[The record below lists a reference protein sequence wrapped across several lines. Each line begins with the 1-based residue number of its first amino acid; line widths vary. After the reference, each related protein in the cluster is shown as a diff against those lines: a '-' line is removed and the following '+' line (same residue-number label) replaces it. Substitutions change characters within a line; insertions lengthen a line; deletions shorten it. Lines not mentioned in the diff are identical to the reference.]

1 MEEKESLVKNME
13 NIKTININSN
23 NDSNNNFGET
33 LEIETKNNITK
44 SINKELFLK
53 VIENDMLKS
62 VPVELQ
68 SRLSVQ
74 KDIHTKANELY
85 NLIQKTQSV
94 LKKEEKEGQ
103 NLNNIY
109 DNLKDGN
116 FNKVHNI
123 YPVVLDERII
133 YNLKCNNNE
142 MVGVNL
148 DSNNIIQHDDEYD
161 LTIKSGKVP
170 YGDKLKNQI
179 ENLKDISNI
188 YKQRYKNEINIT
200 TFYTKLQEKREPYKE
215 PSNDYWDDYETPKV
229 KKIKLNKYN
238 EVFRYIN
245 LDNENRITKRV
256 ARGNHVIPLG
266 YKSADEVD
274 NIDKNIKN
282 TIVAS
287 SGETINIVG
296 FLYLPNTSE
305 KELILKAVK
314 NKTFLS
320 KNFKLD
326 IKEPSLV
333 LFDICKDKNNY
344 QVDDSEF
351 IKIIKKIIPN
361 DEDIISH
368 ILNNDKEK
376 DLINFIKKL
385 KEKGYTLNTITNTSW
400 NKIKDELSSNFEIEK
415 SVNGIDLQKS
425 ENKCKISDNE
435 LISDNFYQSK
445 ISKLVYS
452 IQLNYVN
459 DNNKKFKGE
468 ECDIH
473 RSNILFNTK
482 DNGDF
487 YYSYSFLEEKNKINI
502 NKFKKNKKDLS
513 SNIKVQREINFE
525 NNDITKDNL
534 KELKNEFK
542 KLKDIKNNSVLE
554 KDLELA
560 DELINNYNSD
570 IKKYEK
576 TVIDKCNFIVNK
588 QLEKDIQYK
597 KKSRDA
603 ILGRIMKNKDEKN
616 SKNIDK
622 EILFDLDNISPVL
635 KSVLT
640 QINQN
645 DSYEEKKNL
654 LYSIIKL
661 DGFLVDKYIYSLFY
675 KKPFICGHW
684 YYQMLIDNTDNNE
697 LKQKYILKMLTL
709 FGDEGKEQ
717 DNCKVCGSYLERSK
731 FVDYMYIDKWGNP
744 TKIRDDIIREKS
756 KIKYAH
762 SLPAKRNTFILDLI
776 KNYKS
781 DYFLNYLQTKNIKQE
796 KNIKLAINGS
806 QILNAF
812 LNKLDININNK
823 HFIDL
828 LVVCVRE
835 SSQISSLIEYF
846 NDRLKNL
853 KIKKKISDDKI
864 NRLRN
869 SQKFIDKIK
878 KEYSKYFSIRYATL
892 IVAHLLWYL
901 RTSVPI
907 HLPGYNSTTSCSF
920 FGFKNDNGFEFFVCI
935 VQEMKLFS
943 SDGKVP
949 KYEISKNLRYWLN
962 NLKDNYEYALLRREN
977 YEKDIKLFDIRQ
989 GSNKLNN
996 IPSYLESFDFET
1008 TNNSLYSYSY
1018 LINSIKK
1025 LSLHIKELY
1034 DNIIEEAPKTFG
1046 DYVYHSHS
1054 QCTCCE
1060 TNVEEKLKF
1069 EDYFNDIDKNISK
1082 YHNTINIYQNDYKL
1096 YNKSLYTTAYY
1107 INGVVNPICNK
1118 NNTEINLLKTPD
1130 EYNKNAFKYYCH
1142 TGDTYGE
1149 KHVFENMNMIDR
1161 LEELLKNKNT
1171 DELKKYYCIKCIKCE
1186 HSLISI
1192 INSTQSRESF
1202 VKLMKKISL
1211 NSMKKYEL
1219 KSRKK
1224 ESKKL
1229 LLLKKRYDSE
1239 KIIKNIKILAK
1250 KIAKYSLY
1258 VRNSS
1263 DKEKKEKEIF
1273 IYVTNFL
1280 LNIEDFS
1287 NLLPEEFKSKKEK
1300 IIKTLNNKK
1309 FEIKKL
1315 KEYINEYFRKN
1326 ISKIKNNYK
1335 NKTPSKL
1342 LRRTDERWQ
1351 KIVIDKNEWIKPFL
1365 NSKNKKIFKKLIFSY
1380 KISYVNNI
1388 ISIPTVYNK
1397 NYTYPIT
1404 IDSFNNKD
1412 AINSLKG
1419 YFVQEMLSFLE
1430 ISKSNEPIISDFYLS
1445 MFKEIENDKNIINL
1459 SNKDITKWKDT
1470 ITEEKNILKA
1480 KYINILKEDKS
1491 QFDTPYIKSF
1501 EEIYR
1506 NPLFDGKILN
1516 QVEID
1521 KEDSK
1526 AETDEKEEYL
1536 RNQAKDTGM
1545 GQQDIEDIVQDA
1557 ILQEEIDN
1565 EINEEIYDNIII
1577 DGEEVV
1583 EVIDNVESLEEYN
1596 SPIEE
1601 NFNK

>member
-1 MEEKESLVKNME
+1 MEEKESLTK
-13 NIKTININSN
+13 NIKDIKIININSNN
-23 NDSNNNFGET
+23 NDSNNNFTEI

-44 SINKELFLK
+44 SFNKELFLK
-53 VIENDMLKS
+53 IIENDMLKTI
-62 VPVELQ
+62 PVELQ
-68 SRLSVQ
+68 SSLSVQ
-74 KDIHTKANELY
+74 KNIHIKAIELY
-85 NLIQKTQSV
+85 NLIQKTQSI
-94 LKKEEKEGQ
+94 LQKEEKEGQ
-103 NLNNIY
+103 HLNNIY
-109 DNLKDGN
+109 DNLKDGK
-116 FNKVHNI
+116 FNKVHDI
-123 YPVVLDERII
+123 YPVILDERVI
-133 YNLKCNNNE
+133 YNLKCNNKE
-142 MVGVNL
+142 MVGV
-148 DSNNIIQHDDEYD
+148 DSNNITSYDDEYN

-170 YGDKLKNQI
+170 YGDKLKNQV
-179 ENLKDISNI
+179 ENLKDIYDI
-188 YKQRYKNEINIT
+188 YKKRYDNKINIT
-200 TFYTKLQEKREPYKE
+200 TFYKKLQEKREPYKE
-215 PSNDYWDDYETPKV
+215 PSNNYWDDYETPKV
-229 KKIKLNKYN
+229 KKIRLNEYS
-238 EVFRYIN
+238 EVYRYIN
-245 LDNENRITKRV
+245 LDNEYRITRRV

-266 YKSADEVD
+266 YNSIGEID
-274 NIDKNIKN
+274 NTNKNIKK
-282 TIVAS
+282 TIIVS

-296 FLYLPNTSE
+296 FIYLPNNIGD

-314 NKTFLS
+314 NKIFLS

-344 QVDDSEF
+344 HVDDGKF

-376 DLINFIKKL
+376 DLIHFIKKL

-400 NKIKDELSSNFEIEK
+400 NKIKNKLSSNFEIEK
-415 SVNGIDLQKS
+415 SINGIDLQKL
-425 ENKCKISDNE
+425 ENKCKISDDE

-445 ISKLVYS
+445 ISKLIYS
-452 IQLNYVN
+452 IKLNYVN

-468 ECDIH
+468 ECDIN
-473 RSNILFNTK
+473 RSNVLFNTE

-487 YYSYSFLEEKNKINI
+487 YYSYYFLKEKNKIDI

-513 SNIKVQREINFE
+513 SNIKVQTDINFE

-534 KELKNEFK
+534 KELKTEFK

-560 DELINNYNSD
+560 DELINNYDND

-576 TVIDKCNFIVNK
+576 TVINKCNFIVNK
-588 QLEKDIQYK
+588 QIEKKINYK
-597 KKSRDA
+597 INSRDA

-616 SKNIDK
+616 LKSIEK

-640 QINQN
+640 QVNQYK
-645 DSYEEKKNL
+645 SYEEKKNL

-661 DGFLVDKYIYSLFY
+661 DGFFVDKYIYSLFY
-675 KKPFICGHW
+675 KRPFICGHW

-744 TKIRDDIIREKS
+744 IKIRENIEIEKS
-756 KIKYAH
+756 KIKYTH
-762 SLPAKRNTFILDLI
+762 SLPEKSNTFIKDLI

-796 KNIKLAINGS
+796 KNIKLAISGS
-806 QILNAF
+806 QMLNAF

-823 HFIDL
+823 HYINL
-828 LVVCVRE
+828 LVVCVKE
-835 SSQISSLIEYF
+835 SSQISFLEEYF

-853 KIKKKISDDKI
+853 KIKKKLSDDKI

-892 IVAHLLWYL
+892 IIAHLLWYL
-901 RTSVPI
+901 RTSIPI

-920 FGFKNDNGFEFFVCI
+920 FGFKNDNGFEFFICI

-943 SDGKVP
+943 SEDRIP
-949 KYEISKNLRYWLN
+949 IYEISKNLRYWLN
-962 NLKDNYEYALLRREN
+962 NLKDNYKYALLKRQN

-996 IPSYLESFDFET
+996 IPFYVESIYFKKKMD
-1008 TNNSLYSYSY
+1008 YSD
-1018 LINSIKK
+1018 LINYIKK
-1025 LSLHIKELY
+1025 YSLDIKESY

-1046 DYVYHSHS
+1046 DNVYHSYS

-1060 TNVEEKLKF
+1060 TNVEKKLKF
-1069 EDYFNDIDKNISK
+1069 EDYFNDIDKYILKQINI
-1082 YHNTINIYQNDYKL
+1082 INIYQNIYNK
-1096 YNKSLYTTAYY
+1096 YNKSLYTTTYY
-1107 INGVVNPICNK
+1107 INGVVNPTYNK

-1130 EYNKNAFKYYCH
+1130 EYNKNAFKYYCYN
-1142 TGDTYGE
+1142 GDTYGK
-1149 KHVFENMNMIDR
+1149 KHVFENMNMIDQ
-1161 LEELLKNKNT
+1161 LEELIKNKNT
-1171 DELKKYYCIKCIKCE
+1171 EELKRYDCIKCIKCNY
-1186 HSLISI
+1186 SLVSI
-1192 INSTQSRESF
+1192 INRDQSHESF
-1202 VKLMKKISL
+1202 VNLMKKVSL
-1211 NSMKKYEL
+1211 NSIKKYEF
-1219 KSRKK
+1219 KSHKK

-1229 LLLKKRYDSE
+1229 LLLKKRYTPE

-1258 VRNSS
+1258 VRNPS
-1263 DKEKKEKEIF
+1263 DKEKKKKEIF
-1273 IYVTNFL
+1273 TYVTNFL

-1287 NLLPEEFKSKKEK
+1287 NLLPIEFKSKKEK
-1300 IIKTLNNKK
+1300 IIKTSNNKK

-1326 ISKIKNNYK
+1326 ISRIKNNYE
-1335 NKTPSKL
+1335 NKIPSKL
-1342 LRRTDERWQ
+1342 LRRTDKRWQ
-1351 KIVIDKNEWIKPFL
+1351 KIVIDKNNWIKSFL

-1380 KISYVNNI
+1380 KISYLNNI
-1388 ISIPTVYNK
+1388 IGIPTVYNK
-1397 NYTYPIT
+1397 DYIFPIT
-1404 IDSFNNKD
+1404 ISSFNNDD

-1430 ISKSNEPIISDFYLS
+1430 ISKSNESIISEFYLS
-1445 MFKEIENDKNIINL
+1445 MFKEIENKKKIINL

-1470 ITEEKNILKA
+1470 ITEQKNILKA

-1491 QFDTPYIKSF
+1491 QFDTPYIKRF

-1506 NPLFDGKILN
+1506 NPLFDEKILN
-1516 QVEID
+1516 Q
-1521 KEDSK
+1521 KEMDNEYSK
-1526 AETDEKEEYL
+1526 SETNEKEEYL
-1536 RNQAKDTGM
+1536 RDQAKDTDM
-1545 GQQDIEDIVQDA
+1545 GQQDIEDMVHA
-1557 ILQEEIDN
+1557 TILQEEIDN
-1565 EINEEIYDNIII
+1565 EINEEIYDNTPIE
-1577 DGEEVV
+1577 DEEEVV
-1583 EVIDNVESLEEYN
+1583 
-1596 SPIEE
+1596 
-1601 NFNK
+1601 